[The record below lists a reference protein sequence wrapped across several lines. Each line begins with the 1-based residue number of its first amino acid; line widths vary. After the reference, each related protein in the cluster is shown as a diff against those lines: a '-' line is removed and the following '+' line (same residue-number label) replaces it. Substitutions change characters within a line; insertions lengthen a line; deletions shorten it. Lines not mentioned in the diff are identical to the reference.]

1 VQYNIPTIVVLFND
15 NAYGNVM
22 RAQEEQFDGRV
33 IGTKLHNP
41 EFVPFA
47 QSFGVWAKRA
57 NHADELGDALAE
69 AVALRR
75 PALIEVP
82 VGPLDRVY

>member
-1 VQYNIPTIVVLFND
+1 MVVLFND

-33 IGTKLHNP
+33 IGTQLHNP
-41 EFVPFA
+41 DFVQLA
-47 QSFGVWAKRA
+47 QTFGAWATCA
-57 NHADELGDALAE
+57 NGASELGDALRA
-69 AVALRR
+69 ATAARR

-82 VGPLDRVY
+82 VGPMQRVY